1 MPRSLNHRKKTK
13 EVGRKKMVQNY
24 VVTLGEI
31 MLRLKSPGHEKLLQS
46 PSLEATFGGGE
57 SNLAVSL
64 ANYNLNAR
72 YVTALPVNPIG
83 NSCVQFLR
91 SMNVDT
97 SYIVRQGDRIGV
109 YFLETG
115 SGPRPSKVIYD
126 RSHSAISRAE
136 IMDFDWDGLFRD
148 AKWFHI
154 TGITPALSQKSAELS
169 LFAVKKAKEKGL
181 TVSCDL
187 NFRKKLWKY
196 GKSAPEVMAQL
207 MPYIDVVIANE
218 EDIQKSL
225 GMSLDQQIGG
235 TTLST
240 DNYYSLAQQLL
251 DTYLNVQTVAI
262 TLRESFSADYNGWG
276 AMGLSRGDSQAVF
289 SKKYNLKDIVDR
301 VGGGDSFGGALIY
314 GLFTEKPLQE
324 ALEFAVAAS
333 ALKHTIPGDINRVSI
348 EEVTALMQGDSSGRV
363 QR

>member
-1 MPRSLNHRKKTK
+1 M
-13 EVGRKKMVQNY
+13 GQNY
-24 VVTLGEI
+24 IVTLGEI

-57 SNLAVSL
+57 SNVAVSL
-64 ANYNLNAR
+64 ANYDLNAR
-72 YVTALPVNPIG
+72 YVTALPVNSIG
-83 NSCVQFLR
+83 DSCVQFLR

-97 SYIVRQGDRIGV
+97 SCIIRQGDRIGV
-109 YFLETG
+109 YFLEIG

-126 RSHSAISRAE
+126 RSHSAISEAG
-136 IMDFDWDGLFRD
+136 IADFDWDGIFKN

-154 TGITPALSQKSAELS
+154 TGITPALSQKNADLS
-169 LFAVKKAKEKGL
+169 IFAVKKAKEKGL

-225 GMSLDQQIGG
+225 GMSIDQKIGG
-235 TTLST
+235 SKLSAEKYENLARHLLT
-240 DNYYSLAQQLL
+240 SYS
-251 DTYLNVQTVAI
+251 NVQTVAI
-262 TLRESFSADYNGWG
+262 TLRESYSADHNGW
-276 AMGLSRGDSQAVF
+276 AAIGLSRGDSHAVF
-289 SKKYNLKDIVDR
+289 SKKYDLKDIVDR

-314 GLFTEKPLQE
+314 GLFSKKPLQD

-348 EEVTALMQGDSSGRV
+348 AEVTALMQGDSSGRV